1 MTAETSIT
9 DAKDKFKIWNLK
21 KWEAKNKVMYEVNAE
36 NKWPWF
42 FDELDPDVE
51 AYVKGLGPDSMD
63 VLDLGTCSGSQAI
76 EIAKLGHR
84 VVGTDVAR
92 SALLEAIKALEPYPE
107 LPVRFV
113 LDDITRSKLEPNS
126 FDLIF
131 DRGCYHSI
139 CCFQHREYILNIK
152 RVLRPNGVLL
162 LKVMSSDETRF
173 MSYEKV
179 GDSQVQMPFHFTE
192 EEIQDLMS
200 PHFTVASVDD
210 SFFYSAVIDPPARA
224 RFAILRNDK

>member
-1 MTAETSIT
+1 MIE
-9 DAKDKFKIWNLK
+9 AKEQFKIWNLK

-51 AYVKGLGPDSMD
+51 TYVKGLGPDIMD

-76 EIAKLGHR
+76 EIARLGHR

-92 SALLEAIKALEPYPE
+92 SALLEAIKALKPYPE
-107 LPVRFV
+107 LSLRFV
-113 LDDITRSKLEPNS
+113 LDDITRSKLEADS

-139 CCFQHREYILNIK
+139 CCFQHGEYVSNIK
-152 RVLRPNGVLL
+152 RLLRLNGVLL
-162 LKVMSSDETRF
+162 LKVMSSDEDRYT
-173 MSYEKV
+173 SYEKV
-179 GDSQVQMPFHFTE
+179 GDSAVQMPFHFTQ
-192 EEIQDLMS
+192 EEIQDVMS
-200 PHFTVASVDD
+200 PHFTVSSVED
-210 SFFYSAVIDPPARA
+210 SFFYSAVIDPPALA

>member
-1 MTAETSIT
+1 MI

-21 KWEAKNKVMYEVNAE
+21 KWEAKNKIMYEVNAE

-51 AYVKGLGPDSMD
+51 AYVKGLGPDILD

-84 VVGTDVAR
+84 VVGTDIAR
-92 SALLEAIKALEPYPE
+92 PALLEAIKALEPYPE
-107 LPVRFV
+107 LTLRFV
-113 LDDITRSKLEPNS
+113 LDDITQSKLETNS

-139 CCFQHREYILNIK
+139 CCFQHLEYISNTK

-162 LKVMSSDETRF
+162 LKVMSSDEERYT
-173 MSYEKV
+173 SYEKV
-179 GDSQVQMPFHFTE
+179 GDSAIQMPFHFTE
-192 EEIQDLMS
+192 EEIRDVMS
-200 PHFTVASVDD
+200 PHFTLSSVKD
-210 SFFYSAVIDPPARA
+210 SFFYSSVIDPPAKA

>member
-1 MTAETSIT
+1 MIH
-9 DAKDKFKIWNLK
+9 AKEQFKIWNLK
-21 KWEAKNKVMYEVNAE
+21 KWEAKNKVMYEVNTE

-42 FDELDPDVE
+42 HDALDPDVE
-51 AYVKGLGPDSMD
+51 AYVKGLGPDILD

-84 VVGTDVAR
+84 VVGTDVAQ

-107 LPVRFV
+107 LTLRLV
-113 LDDITRSKLEPNS
+113 LDDITQSKLESNS

-139 CCFQHREYILNIK
+139 CCFQHREFILNIK
-152 RVLRPNGVLL
+152 RILRPNGILL
-162 LKVMSSDETRF
+162 LKVMSSDEDRYVT
-173 MSYEKV
+173 YEKV

-192 EEIQDLMS
+192 QEIHEVMS
-200 PHFTVASVDD
+200 PHFTVSSVSD
-210 SFFYSAVIDPPARA
+210 SFFYSSVIDPPARA